1 MACTAHAR
9 RCSGD
14 TAPLFLSRFAV
25 SKPTPA
31 PHANQA
37 DASARLARY
46 KAASSLLQPTDGIQ
60 LGAHCIAATRTHPT
74 QHAGPCV
81 ADFLPDVPPPKEV
94 VVLGP
99 DLARQCCNAARAPI
113 RFHLLWRLCA
123 AVIVVM
129 CSCGWPC
136 NPVYAQGI
144 AATRAGLL
152 QFHHTAWSTERGA
165 PADIWDI
172 QQAEAGPL
180 WLATGFGLFQFDGD
194 RFARQAAPDGEAY
207 ASHNMTTLALA
218 PDDTAWIGYF
228 NAGID
233 RVADGHLTHF
243 SPGKDVPAGMVFRIE
258 HDGSGRWWAAI
269 DGGLCWFDGQRWQR
283 AGADWG
289 YTAERAHWLLRD
301 VRGTLWVS
309 DGTQILSLRPGAKR
323 FEPSGQQVGLYVTM
337 AESPGGAIWVA
348 DPYRGVFALT
358 DAQGHVLPAA
368 ARARLQFP
376 GLFARRIRFMR
387 DGALWGSDYAAHGLF
402 RIALPTSPT
411 PVLERFGTVQG
422 LTSATAGPLLED
434 REGNLWAGTN
444 LGLNRFR
451 HRALLPLAS
460 LLPGQAMAVATFN
473 PAPGTA
479 VRPLLASLRDGRL
492 LALSRDRVEGL
503 QRGASHHIL
512 DVPATANGWVL
523 GEHALL
529 RLQVGRVQPVALPLG
544 LATGAIRAFVVDN
557 RNHPWICPDAGGP
570 YAFDG
575 NAWQPLPDLQDS
587 PCTVL
592 ANTRD
597 GGLWVGTIKGDARL
611 LQGRQVTRYSAEN
624 GLSVGPI
631 TAIWQGPSLTLV
643 AGETGLAALG
653 ADGRFRQ
660 VADQANPLLQGI
672 TGIVQD
678 RHGTLWLN
686 GNRGV
691 VQIAQRAL
699 LQSVQSGV
707 VSPALR
713 LYDIMDGLPGVA
725 QQATPVP
732 TAIAA
737 DDGLLW
743 FTTNQGL
750 AWLDPEQTYRNP
762 TAPEVFIT
770 DVVADDRPY
779 PRTAGLRLPKWTH
792 RLRIGYDAVS
802 LTRPERVRFRYRLEG
817 VDAQWQDAGN
827 RNEAFYTNLAPG
839 RYRFRIAAANNDGVW
854 NARGDTLDF
863 VIEAAFVQTWQFKV
877 CVALALLLTLAM
889 LWRMRTRRIAGR
901 LRARL
906 EERYRER
913 ERIARELHDTLL
925 QGTQGLILRL
935 HAASRSLPQ
944 DDPRRLG
951 SNRRST
957 WPRMRWSKA
966 ATASTA
972 CATVIRCARIWP
984 PHCSAHARPPC
995 HRRLPNCRCRSK
1007 DARWRCVRWWP
1018 TKCSSL
1024 AAKHWPMPIA
1034 MQAPRASRWNCVT
1047 VHVTSCCASAT
1058 MAAAWIR
1065 TCYMGMHAPATGG

>member
-1 MACTAHAR
+1 MAPI
-9 RCSGD
+9 S
-14 TAPLFLSRFAV
+14 
-25 SKPTPA
+25 
-31 PHANQA
+31 
-37 DASARLARY
+37 
-46 KAASSLLQPTDGIQ
+46 
-60 LGAHCIAATRTHPT
+60 
-74 QHAGPCV
+74 
-81 ADFLPDVPPPKEV
+81 PD
-94 VVLGP
+94 
-99 DLARQCCNAARAPI
+99 NAAMPREPPN

-358 DAQGHVLPAA
+358 DAQGHVLPAT

-479 VRPLLASLRDGRL
+479 ARPLLASLRDGRL

-631 TAIWQGPSLTLV
+631 TAIWQGTSLTLV

-660 VADQANPLLQGI
+660 VADQTNPLLQGI

-944 DDPRRLG
+944 DDPRRLELEQAVDLAENALVEGRDRVNGLRDSYSLRQDLAAALQRAREATMPPPSAELQVSVEGRPVALRPMVADEVFQLGREALANADRHAGAARIALELRYG
-951 SNRRST
+951 SRDFVLRIRDDGCGLDPDVLHGHARTGHWGLTGMQERAKRIGAKMQLWSRPGSGTAIQITLPARTAYATPPRWWWRFRPARST
-957 WPRMRWSKA
+957 E
-966 ATASTA
+966 
-972 CATVIRCARIWP
+972 
-984 PHCSAHARPPC
+984 
-995 HRRLPNCRCRSK
+995 
-1007 DARWRCVRWWP
+1007 
-1018 TKCSSL
+1018 SS
-1024 AAKHWPMPIA
+1024 
-1034 MQAPRASRWNCVT
+1034 N
-1047 VHVTSCCASAT
+1047 
-1058 MAAAWIR
+1058 
-1065 TCYMGMHAPATGG
+1065 G